1 MSLDLT
7 ANSDMALDT
16 LTNGFSIVFL
26 VIGNVAILFNYT
38 IVLLNLKHAQQ
49 LAPSSFIILWLCF
62 FDGTSI
68 LSNVIV
74 TVQHLLRNN
83 VSDDALSIQV
93 HGALIVFAQCSSLLL
108 CFGLTFFRY
117 LVIVQNMQ
125 LSRYFATIY
134 TSSVAVLSC
143 LIAGIPFFLGTQNE
157 SYILRPSTVYCS
169 PDWSLRNSDD
179 VLLTWACFAAVFL
192 PTSFVVYAYVAIM
205 STVRQ
210 SVLEVKSSQMIIGD
224 TAGAAGT
231 DMETSEAGITVG
243 EKIRPRP
250 KMELQQDNLL
260 KQSIIIVCAFLIGW
274 TPYVICG
281 FFSGGIRA
289 SPFFDYAAAMCVTV
303 YDVINPIIVYKY
315 DRDIRA
321 NCIKQLN
328 AVEIGSPLL
337 KQHQKAV
344 ESIGELCPWV
354 NKPCNLA
361 LFCLGNVSVLQITVH
376 YEQVK
381 ILQISICL
389 STVSNTGLTAI
400 VFNYAI
406 VVLNLPY
413 LHTLTP
419 SSYLIFWLCFFD
431 GTSILSDAFITISRL
446 LHGADAEFG
455 MKLCALQAAVIVFGQ
470 CSSLLMCF
478 GLTLFRYIII
488 VRETELPK
496 YFTTMYT
503 FGVIASMCLVAAL
516 PFMLGTQNQSYILR
530 PSGIY
535 CAPDWRVRDSK
546 GLILSYSCL
555 VIIVLPVGFMAY
567 AYASMIGA
575 VNRAVSDVKR
585 SVTGGTAGTIRSNL
599 ELEMPPDAKSNHLSL
614 KFNSR
619 RRPKTEMEIQQEAL
633 LRQSIIVGAFFIGW
647 TPYIISKL
655 ALRYLST

>member
-1 MSLDLT
+1 MSQDLT

-68 LSNVIV
+68 VSNIIV

-93 HGALIVFAQCSSLLL
+93 HGALIVFAQSSSLLL

-157 SYILRPSTVYCS
+157 SYIVRPSTVYCS
-169 PDWSLRNSDD
+169 PDWSLRNSND

-231 DMETSEAGITVG
+231 DMDTSEAGITVG

-274 TPYVICG
+274 TPYVIMATYE
-281 FFSGGIRA
+281 FAGGIRA

-321 NCIKQLN
+321 NCIK
-328 AVEIGSPLL
+328 
-337 KQHQKAV
+337 
-344 ESIGELCPWV
+344 
-354 NKPCNLA
+354 
-361 LFCLGNVSVLQITVH
+361 
-376 YEQVK
+376 
-381 ILQISICL
+381 
-389 STVSNTGLTAI
+389 
-400 VFNYAI
+400 VFN
-406 VVLNLPY
+406 
-413 LHTLTP
+413 
-419 SSYLIFWLCFFD
+419 
-431 GTSILSDAFITISRL
+431 
-446 LHGADAEFG
+446 
-455 MKLCALQAAVIVFGQ
+455 
-470 CSSLLMCF
+470 
-478 GLTLFRYIII
+478 
-488 VRETELPK
+488 
-496 YFTTMYT
+496 
-503 FGVIASMCLVAAL
+503 
-516 PFMLGTQNQSYILR
+516 
-530 PSGIY
+530 
-535 CAPDWRVRDSK
+535 
-546 GLILSYSCL
+546 
-555 VIIVLPVGFMAY
+555 
-567 AYASMIGA
+567 
-575 VNRAVSDVKR
+575 KR
-585 SVTGGTAGTIRSNL
+585 T
-599 ELEMPPDAKSNHLSL
+599 
-614 KFNSR
+614 
-619 RRPKTEMEIQQEAL
+619 
-633 LRQSIIVGAFFIGW
+633 
-647 TPYIISKL
+647 
-655 ALRYLST
+655 